1 MKGLNLLLTLCLSSS
16 SLLFSAEENAT
27 LDGFI
32 SDYKNQQFEYD
43 YKKSEAESLKLRDS
57 WIAPLRINY
66 NYSKSNPYSSEQLN
80 ESAGIRMDQPIFQSG
95 GIYYGIKFAKAS
107 KLYTDVSI
115 DVAKRRMIKDAIS
128 ILMQIKQT
136 SLRIKRQKLQIK
148 NSEINL
154 LQKKEQYLNGQLD
167 SGFLDNAIIQKNIV
181 VQALYDIETN
191 KEKLINRFSALSDL
205 DYKSVAVLHLDMI
218 SKDEF
223 LHHNTYIKQS
233 EYEIEKNRYAKDV
246 RVAKYLPKV
255 SLTAGYN
262 WQKTSNQI
270 FQVGER
276 FVDNSNELNYYDYG
290 FKLSVPIDVNTFR
303 DIESAKVDYLKSQ
316 VIKKDRTRELSA
328 LYDQVMNN
336 IKNFDKKIAL
346 SRENRKLYKK
356 LLDDTQKLYASGY
369 KTEYDVKTLTN
380 SLAIQKLD
388 TKIYKI
394 DKQLELLNLYEM
406 YIKAG
411 K

>member
-1 MKGLNLLLTLCLSSS
+1 MKGLNLLLLLCLGSSS
-16 SLLFSAEENAT
+16 SLIANENNAS
-27 LDGFI
+27 LDSFI

-43 YKKSEAESLKLRDS
+43 YKKSESESSKLRNS
-57 WIAPLRINY
+57 WIAPLRLNY
-66 NYSKSNPYSSEQLN
+66 NYSKSNPYTTEQLN

-95 GIYYGIKFAKAS
+95 GIYYGIKFADAS
-107 KLYTDVSI
+107 KLYNDVSI
-115 DVAKRRMIKDAIS
+115 DVAKRKMIKDAIS
-128 ILMQIKQT
+128 LLMQIRES
-136 SLRIKRQKLQIK
+136 SLRIQKQKLQIK

-191 KEKLINRFSALSDL
+191 KEKLINKFSALSDSN
-205 DYKSVAVLHLDMI
+205 YKNVSIMHLDMI
-218 SKDEF
+218 SKNEF

-233 EYEIEKNRYAKDV
+233 EYAIEKNRYAKDV

-255 SLTAGYN
+255 NLTAGYN
-262 WQKTSNQI
+262 WQKSSNQQ
-270 FQVGER
+270 FSPT
-276 FVDNSNELNYYDYG
+276 FPPFSNERDYYDYG
-290 FKLSVPIDVNTFR
+290 FSVSIPIDINTFQ
-303 DIESAKVDYLKSQ
+303 DIESAKVDYLKSE
-316 VIKKDRTRELSA
+316 VIKKDRRRELSA

-336 IKNFDKKIAL
+336 IKNFNKKIAL
-346 SRENRKLYKK
+346 SRQNRKLYKK

-369 KTEYDVKTLTN
+369 KTKYDVQTLTN
-380 SLAIQKLD
+380 SLAIQKID
-388 TKIYKI
+388 TKIYKM

-406 YIKAG
+406 YIKGG

>member
-1 MKGLNLLLTLCLSSS
+1 MKGLNLLLLLSLSSS
-16 SLLFSAEENAT
+16 TLLFANENNIS
-27 LDGFI
+27 LDSFI
-32 SDYKNQQFEYD
+32 SDYKNRQFEYD
-43 YKKSEAESLKLRDS
+43 YKKSEAESSKLRDS
-57 WIAPLRINY
+57 WIAPLRLNY

-80 ESAGIRMDQPIFQSG
+80 ESAAIRMDQPIFQSG
-95 GIYYGIKFAKAS
+95 GIYYGIKFADAS
-107 KLYTDVSI
+107 KLYNDVSI

-128 ILMQIKQT
+128 ILMQIQQ
-136 SLRIKRQKLQIK
+136 SALRIKKQKLQIK

-181 VQALYDIETN
+181 TEALYDIQTN
-191 KEKLINRFSALSDL
+191 KERLINRFSALSDL
-205 DYKSVAVLHLDMI
+205 DYKNVALLHLDMI
-218 SKDEF
+218 SKEEF
-223 LHHNTYIKQS
+223 LHHNTYLKQS
-233 EYEIEKNRYAKDV
+233 EYEVEKNRYAKDV
-246 RVAKYLPKV
+246 RVAKYLPK
-255 SLTAGYN
+255 LNITAGYN
-262 WQKTSNQI
+262 WQKTSNQT
-270 FQVGER
+270 FQAGNN
-276 FVDNSNELNYYDYG
+276 FFNNSNELDYYDYG
-290 FKLSVPIDVNTFR
+290 FKVSLPIDVNTFR

-316 VIKKDRTRELSA
+316 VVKKDRERELNA

-336 IKNFDKKIAL
+336 IKNFNKKIAL
-346 SRENRKLYKK
+346 SRANKKLYKK
-356 LLDDTQKLYASGY
+356 LLDDTTKLYASGY

-388 TKIYKI
+388 TKIYEI

>member
-1 MKGLNLLLTLCLSSS
+1 MKGLNLLLLLCLGSS

-43 YKKSEAESLKLRDS
+43 YKKSESESLKLRDS

-95 GIYYGIKFAKAS
+95 GIYYGIKFANAS

-255 SLTAGYN
+255 NLTAGYN
-262 WQKTSNQI
+262 WQKTSNQR
-270 FQVGER
+270 FSPTFPAFSDER
-276 FVDNSNELNYYDYG
+276 DYYDYG

>member
-1 MKGLNLLLTLCLSSS
+1 MKGLNLLLLLFLSSS
-16 SLLFSAEENAT
+16 SIVLASENNT
-27 LDGFI
+27 SLDGFI
-32 SDYKNQQFEYD
+32 SEYKNRQFEYD
-43 YKKSEAESLKLRDS
+43 YEKSEAESSKLRDS

-80 ESAGIRMDQPIFQSG
+80 ENAAIRMDQPIFQSG
-95 GIYYGIKFAKAS
+95 GIYYGIKFADAS
-107 KLYTDVSI
+107 KLYNDVSI

-128 ILMQIKQT
+128 ILMQIKQ
-136 SLRIKRQKLQIK
+136 SALRIKKQKLQIK

-181 VQALYDIETN
+181 VEALYDIQTN
-191 KEKLINRFSALSDL
+191 KERLINRFSALSDL
-205 DYKSVAVLHLDMI
+205 DYKSVSLLHLDMI
-218 SKDEF
+218 SKEKF
-223 LHHNTYIKQS
+223 LHHNTYLKQS
-233 EYEIEKNRYAKDV
+233 EYEIQKNRYAKDV
-246 RVAKYLPKV
+246 TVAKYLPKLN
-255 SLTAGYN
+255 LTAGYN
-262 WQKTSNQI
+262 WQKTSNQT
-270 FQVGER
+270 FQAGNN
-276 FVDNSNELNYYDYG
+276 FFNNSNELDYYDYG
-290 FKLSVPIDVNTFR
+290 FKLSLPIDINTFR

-316 VIKKDRTRELSA
+316 VIEKDRKRELSA

-346 SRENRKLYKK
+346 SKANKKLYKK

-380 SLAIQKLD
+380 SLAIQKID
-388 TKIYKI
+388 TKIYEI

>member
-1 MKGLNLLLTLCLSSS
+1 MKGLNLLLTLSLGFSP
-16 SLLFSAEENAT
+16 LLFCADENAT
-27 LDGFI
+27 LDSFI

-95 GIYYGIKFAKAS
+95 GIYYGIKFANAS
-107 KLYTDVSI
+107 KLYRDVSI
-115 DVAKRRMIKDAIS
+115 DVAKRKMIKDAIS

-191 KEKLINRFSALSDL
+191 QEKLVNKFSVLSDL
-205 DYKSVAVLHLDMI
+205 DYKSVALLHLDMI

-233 EYEIEKNRYAKDV
+233 QYEIEKNRYAKDV

-255 SLTAGYN
+255 NLTAGYN
-262 WQKTSNQI
+262 WQKTSNQQ
-270 FQVGER
+270 FSPTFPAFSEER
-276 FVDNSNELNYYDYG
+276 DYYNYG

-316 VIKKDRTRELSA
+316 IIEKDRKRELSA

>member
-32 SDYKNQQFEYD
+32 SEYKNQQFEYD

-66 NYSKSNPYSSEQLN
+66 NYSKSNPYSTEQLN
-80 ESAGIRMDQPIFQSG
+80 ESAGIRMDQPVFQSG
-95 GIYYGIKFAKAS
+95 GIYYGIKFANAS

-181 VQALYDIETN
+181 IQALYDIETN
-191 KEKLINRFSALSDL
+191 KEKLINKFSALSDL

-218 SKDEF
+218 TKDEF

-233 EYEIEKNRYAKDV
+233 EYEIEKNLYAKDV

-255 SLTAGYN
+255 NLTAGYS
-262 WQKTSNQI
+262 WQKTSNQQ
-270 FQVGER
+270 FSPTFPAFSEER
-276 FVDNSNELNYYDYG
+276 NYYNYG
-290 FKLSVPIDVNTFR
+290 FNLSVPIDVNTFR

-336 IKNFDKKIAL
+336 LKNFDKKIAL